1 MKEKQFR
8 IFSLTGFGLMVYY
21 DATIAGSKIFRGQLG
36 ELIFYY
42 GASQVRLVT
51 KDSLANEGNVG
62 LTPGSGRSPGG
73 GNGNPLQCSLPGK
86 SHGQRSL
93 GGYSP
98 RGFKESYTTEH
109 PHTHI

>member
-1 MKEKQFR
+1 
-8 IFSLTGFGLMVYY
+8 MVYY
-21 DATIAGSKIFRGQLG
+21 DAMRAGSKIFRRQLG
-36 ELIFYY
+36 ELIFYC
-42 GASQVRLVT
+42 GASQVGLLT
-51 KDSLANEGNVG
+51 KDSVANEGNVG

-98 RGFKESYTTEH
+98 WVSKSHTQLSTR
-109 PHTHI
+109 THISDCIVLKVTFCLRF